1 MRLLFLSH
9 DSPKVWSL
17 LGSRVRLLKASWH
30 LPLPCCRFPVRCSGT
45 LWPVAGAGLLP
56 VPVPVAGAGCRPVA
70 GAGCRCRRRLPA
82 GCRRRLPEHKK
93 SVLRG
98 LHVSE
103 WMPDYK
109 LVTFTEVHRFE
120 FLRGWALSLGWRSG
134 WSFPGQGLV
143 AVFEPQDGD
152 DQSHHG

>member
-1 MRLLFLSH
+1 MI
-9 DSPKVWSL
+9 
-17 LGSRVRLLKASWH
+17 AAAQ
-30 LPLPCCRFPVRCSGT
+30 PCPITQGELTFT
-45 LWPVAGAGLLP
+45 AALLP
-56 VPVPVAGAGCRPVA
+56 IPGALFRYTVAGAGCRPVA

-120 FLRGWALSLGWRSG
+120 FLRG
-134 WSFPGQGLV
+134 
-143 AVFEPQDGD
+143 
-152 DQSHHG
+152 